1 MNDVKTKTQRT
12 ATLVKRTATMIR
24 GQNAHTSRT
33 VRMVPHNFK
42 IPKIPKKRENP
53 RRELPEISLAVLDQD
68 AQEATPHQ
76 TEKVYQDPSLE
87 TTSSTMKRESLEI
100 WHDATSVEC
109 WDLDT
114 TIAPEPNQQDPQQ
127 QEGVTKSPLLSLEQ
141 EELMDEQVPKND
153 QLPTIDQIWKIRR
166 KWQEW
171 GELDNNRKK
180 TNPQE
185 ATSTTGPTPAV
196 TTLGKSSRKI
206 RTRSTTAQEAE
217 PDPRLRRT
225 PSEMQRNKIPYRVN
239 AQEATLED
247 AKMWGME
254 LQRKRGI
261 IEKME
266 DSTDLGTNTS
276 TEGSQNQRGKCGVG
290 RKKRAPVKD
299 VWTTRDTTEQDG
311 VDGASFKRTP
321 LRQQRTASTA
331 HRKISPRTS
340 IVRHAGDQ
348 PTRLSLSVGCA
359 EAPSTEIPS
368 TTSSTNS
375 PTDGNKP
382 VLVPTP
388 YTRSGYL
395 TTLTEM
401 SQEEYNLQLRTDH
414 LYKGRLRSKTTESS
428 GWNLET
434 HQIPEE
440 GHSQSEAR
448 QTDAKGHSPSKRA
461 VSTRG
466 RGHKAAVAKA
476 RGRGLQQDADVVIRF
491 VDEEDNRLAGPIE
504 VHLKIDLRQNCFKP
518 IVDILNKI
526 NK

>member
-1 MNDVKTKTQRT
+1 MKQ
-12 ATLVKRTATMIR
+12 TATMIH
-24 GQNAHTSRT
+24 GQNAQSSRT

-42 IPKIPKKRENP
+42 IPKIPKKRESP
-53 RRELPEISLAVLDQD
+53 RRVLPEISLAVLDQD

-76 TEKVYQDPSLE
+76 MEKVYQDPSLV

-114 TIAPEPNQQDPQQ
+114 TIAPEPNQQLPQRQ
-127 QEGVTKSPLLSLEQ
+127 GEEVTKSPLLSLEQ
-141 EELMDEQVPKND
+141 EELMDEQVPKDD
-153 QLPTIDQIWKIRR
+153 QLPTVDQIWKIRR

-185 ATSTTGPTPAV
+185 ATSTTGPTQAA
-196 TTLGKSSRKI
+196 TTLGKSFRKI
-206 RTRSTTAQEAE
+206 QTRSTTAQEAE
-217 PDPRLRRT
+217 LDPRLRRT

-239 AQEATLED
+239 AQGATLED

-254 LQRKRGI
+254 LQRKRGTV
-261 IEKME
+261 EKMD
-266 DSTDLGTNTS
+266 DSTDQGTNTS
-276 TEGSQNQRGKCGVG
+276 TGDSQNQRGKCGEG
-290 RKKRAPVKD
+290 RKKRAPVRD
-299 VWTTRDTTEQDG
+299 VWTTRDTTGQDG
-311 VDGASFKRTP
+311 ADGVSSKRTP

-340 IVRHAGDQ
+340 IARPAGDQ

-375 PTDGNKP
+375 QTGGNKP

-401 SQEEYNLQLRTDH
+401 SQEEYNLRLRTDH
-414 LYKGRLRSKTTESS
+414 LYKGKLRSKTTESS

-440 GHSQSEAR
+440 GHSPSEAR
-448 QTDAKGHSPSKRA
+448 QLDAKGHNPSKKA
-461 VSTRG
+461 ASARG
-466 RGHKAAVAKA
+466 RGHKAAVARA
-476 RGRGLQQDADVVIRF
+476 RGRGLQDADVVIRL

-526 NK
+526 NKQ

>member
-1 MNDVKTKTQRT
+1 MKQ
-12 ATLVKRTATMIR
+12 TATMIH
-24 GQNAHTSRT
+24 GQNAQSSRT

-42 IPKIPKKRENP
+42 IPKIPKKRESP
-53 RRELPEISLAVLDQD
+53 RRVLPEISLAVLDQD

-76 TEKVYQDPSLE
+76 MEKVYQDPSLV

-114 TIAPEPNQQDPQQ
+114 TIAPEPNQQLPQRQ
-127 QEGVTKSPLLSLEQ
+127 GEEVTKSPLLSLEQ
-141 EELMDEQVPKND
+141 EELMDEQVPKDD

-185 ATSTTGPTPAV
+185 ATSTTGPTQAA
-196 TTLGKSSRKI
+196 TTLGKSFRKI
-206 RTRSTTAQEAE
+206 QTRSTTAQEAE
-217 PDPRLRRT
+217 LDPRLRRT

-239 AQEATLED
+239 AQGATLED

-254 LQRKRGI
+254 LQRKRGTV
-261 IEKME
+261 EKMD
-266 DSTDLGTNTS
+266 DSTDQGTNTS
-276 TEGSQNQRGKCGVG
+276 TEDSQNQRGKCGEG
-290 RKKRAPVKD
+290 RKKRAPVRD
-299 VWTTRDTTEQDG
+299 VWTTRDTTGQDG
-311 VDGASFKRTP
+311 ADGVSSKRTP

-340 IVRHAGDQ
+340 IARPAGDQ

-375 PTDGNKP
+375 QTGGNKP

-401 SQEEYNLQLRTDH
+401 SQEEYNLRLRTDH
-414 LYKGRLRSKTTESS
+414 LYKGKLRSKTTESS

-440 GHSQSEAR
+440 GHSPSEAR
-448 QTDAKGHSPSKRA
+448 QLDAKGHNPSKKA
-461 VSTRG
+461 ASARG
-466 RGHKAAVAKA
+466 RGHKAAVARA
-476 RGRGLQQDADVVIRF
+476 RGRGLQDADVVIRL

-526 NK
+526 NKQ